1 MNQSNSSLPEQGI
14 DLKAALLILWSNKFI
29 ILFFIFIFSVASV
42 VYAISLP
49 NIYRSQILLVPSED
63 SDGGGLASLAS
74 QFGGI
79 ASLAG
84 INLNKGGIDKTS
96 LALEKI
102 KTKSFI
108 KKFISDNDLA
118 SSLMGAKG
126 WDMTS
131 NKLIYN
137 PEIYDINAKKWVREV
152 SPPFKAK
159 PSDLELYE
167 YFMTKNLGIMK
178 DKESGVI
185 TISIN
190 NYSPFLAKTIVTK
203 IVAAINEQIK
213 QEDID
218 EANRSIDYL
227 TIASRDTPLIEL
239 KKVFHQLIEQQI
251 QTKMLAS
258 ARKEYVLKTIDEAI
272 TPELK
277 YGPKRALICILG
289 ALLGSIIGVLV
300 IVVRVSFFT
309 KELNDV

>member
-1 MNQSNSSLPEQGI
+1 
-14 DLKAALLILWSNKFI
+14 
-29 ILFFIFIFSVASV
+29 
-42 VYAISLP
+42 
-49 NIYRSQILLVPSED
+49 
-63 SDGGGLASLAS
+63 
-74 QFGGI
+74 
-79 ASLAG
+79 
-84 INLNKGGIDKTS
+84 
-96 LALEKI
+96 
-102 KTKSFI
+102 
-108 KKFISDNDLA
+108 
-118 SSLMGAKG
+118 
-126 WDMTS
+126 
-131 NKLIYN
+131 
-137 PEIYDINAKKWVREV
+137 
-152 SPPFKAK
+152 
-159 PSDLELYE
+159 
-167 YFMTKNLGIMK
+167 MTKNLGIMK